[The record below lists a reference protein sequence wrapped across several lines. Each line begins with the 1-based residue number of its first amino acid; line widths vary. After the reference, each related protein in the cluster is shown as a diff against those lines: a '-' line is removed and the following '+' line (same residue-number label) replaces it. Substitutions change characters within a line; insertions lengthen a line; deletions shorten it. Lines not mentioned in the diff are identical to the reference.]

1 VHYNRTLTNSTKEKK
16 TETTVT
22 DPRPSITNRTANPG
36 SRAFEHF
43 NCANDLFGSWIGRR
57 HHSRQTDPHTHT
69 LSSSPSLSSHL
80 FLRRPL
86 PASGKMMMTRAPMGP
101 MDGAAV
107 DEVARRLVEGGRG
120 GRQVQL
126 SEAEIRQL
134 CVDGKRVLLSQPNLL
149 RIHAP
154 VKICGKSTTFSRRGG
169 RRHLISVSIFVW
181 APNPRRLAS
190 LIASGSSSG
199 GNDELSRVPFSDLER
214 ERGVVTSWWDSV
226 QLGAELS

>member
-1 VHYNRTLTNSTKEKK
+1 VHYNRTLTNSTNEKK
-16 TETTVT
+16 TKRNGERSVLSPIS
-22 DPRPSITNRTANPG
+22 DRPSRIGRRILVHALL
-36 SRAFEHF
+36 
-43 NCANDLFGSWIGRR
+43 NDLSGSWIGRR
-57 HHSRQTDPHTHT
+57 HRSRQTDPRTHRHTHP
-69 LSSSPSLSSHL
+69 SSPCLSSHL

-86 PASGKMMMTRAPMGP
+86 PAPGKMMMTRAPMGP

-154 VKICGKSTTFSRRGG
+154 VKICGKSTTFSG
-169 RRHLISVSIFVW
+169 
-181 APNPRRLAS
+181 
-190 LIASGSSSG
+190 
-199 GNDELSRVPFSDLER
+199 
-214 ERGVVTSWWDSV
+214 RGVAS
-226 QLGAELS
+226 